1 MICWINPATGLA
13 GDMLLAA
20 LLDAGAP
27 LRRVREAISATGLTG
42 WELTCDR
49 VLAHG
54 LSASWVRVRVQDTE
68 TERRAADLIALA
80 ALARPRPVADM
91 AVRALTAIAET
102 EGRLHRTSP
111 ATIHL
116 HELGGHDT
124 LIDVVG
130 TAAALHALGVTEVYS
145 SPLPLGTGRVRTAH
159 GALPCPAPA
168 TLALLEGAAVTGS
181 DLPGETITPTAA
193 ALLRATAAHYDP
205 PPPMSLA
212 QTGYGVGT
220 RRLPDRPNA
229 ASVTLGTALPAADGG
244 EPVDVLET
252 NLDDITGEVLSHV
265 IARALEAG
273 ALDAWVTPVVMK
285 KGRPAHTLHVLTRP
299 ERTLALQDLVL
310 AETGSLGIRRLAV
323 RRTVLDRHT
332 TTVDV
337 DGIPVR
343 IKLGPHGAKPEHDD
357 VAAAAAQLGL
367 PLRDVARRALG
378 MLGGGTPR

>member
-1 MICWINPATGLA
+1 MICWINPFTGLA

-27 LRRVREAISATGLTG
+27 LRDVRAAIGATGLTG

-49 VLAHG
+49 VIAHG
-54 LSASWVRVRVQDTE
+54 LSASSIRVRVQDPE
-68 TERRAADLIALA
+68 TERGAAELIALA
-80 ALARPRPVADM
+80 ARASPRPVADL

-102 EGRLHRTSP
+102 ESRLHRVSL
-111 ATIHL
+111 ASIHL

-124 LIDVVG
+124 LVDVVG

-145 SPLPLGTGRVRTAH
+145 APLPLGTGRVRAAH
-159 GALPCPAPA
+159 GILPCPAPA
-168 TLALLEGAAVTGS
+168 TVALLEGAAVTGS
-181 DLPGETITPTAA
+181 DLPGETVTPTAA
-193 ALLRATAAHYDP
+193 ALLRAAAARYGP
-205 PPPMSLA
+205 PPPMTLA
-212 QTGYGVGT
+212 RAGYGAGT
-220 RRLPDRPNA
+220 RRLPDRPNVT
-229 ASVTLGTALPAADGG
+229 SVVLGTALPAAAG

-273 ALDAWVTPVVMK
+273 ALDAWVSPVVMK
-285 KGRPAHTLHVLTRP
+285 KGRPAHTLHVLARP
-299 ERTLALQDLVL
+299 EQTPALQELVL

-323 RRTVLDRHT
+323 RRTVLDRHN
-332 TTVDV
+332 TTVDL

-367 PLRDVARRALG
+367 PLRDVARRALR
-378 MLGGGTPR
+378 MLAGGTP